1 MQVYFISIR
10 YSSIIRCQASLDTYS
25 ILVIT
30 SNLTLTI
37 TVFEKSI
44 ISDHKANIHSLG
56 ISRQDR
62 SVSAKPS

>member
-1 MQVYFISIR
+1 MQLIETLVH
-10 YSSIIRCQASLDTYS
+10 SSIIRCQTSLDTYS

-30 SNLTLTI
+30 SNLTLTS
-37 TVFEKSI
+37 TVFQKII
-44 ISDHKANIHSLG
+44 ISDHKANIRSLG